1 MSFYD
6 FVVKNFSGEDT
17 PLGDFAEDIQR
28 DRDFPKDATTKE
40 AILNYLSG
48 CFAACYEAKQAFKE
62 LCELTTS

>member
-6 FVVKNFSGEDT
+6 FVVKNFSGE
-17 PLGDFAEDIQR
+17 DFAEDIQR

>member
-6 FVVKNFSGEDT
+6 FVVKNFSGE
-17 PLGDFAEDIQR
+17 DFAEDIQR

-40 AILNYLSG
+40 AILNYLSS

-62 LCELTTS
+62 LWREYELTTS